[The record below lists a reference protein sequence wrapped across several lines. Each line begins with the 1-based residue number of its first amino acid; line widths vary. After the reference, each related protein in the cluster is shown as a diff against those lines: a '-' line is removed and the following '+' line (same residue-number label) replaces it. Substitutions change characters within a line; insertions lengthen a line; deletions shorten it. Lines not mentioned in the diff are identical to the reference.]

1 MCFQRICSQ
10 SSRIREFVVKYT
22 FSSILL
28 STLSCHRCCGLNRI
42 ITEVVAN
49 PSCPRCCGQCRLVID
64 VVVNAVLSSMLWSML
79 LQSCHRC
86 CGQCRLVIDAVVNVV
101 LSSMLRS
108 IPSCH
113 RCCGQCRLV
122 IEVVLN
128 SSLSQQLRSILS
140 SHQIQSALDLFC
152 GHNQIPRKH
161 DRPCKAS
168 YPQQSWY

>member
-1 MCFQRICSQ
+1 MTKNNNPQKTTQKIKIDKHEPKLQLYVFSTYLQSVLPYQRICGQ
-10 SSRIREFVVKYT
+10 IYLFINIIVNFVLSSMLWFKSYYHR
-22 FSSILL
+22 
-28 STLSCHRCCGLNRI
+28 SCGK
-42 ITEVVAN
+42 
-49 PSCPRCCGQCRLVID
+49 S
-64 VVVNAVLSSMLWSML
+64 VLSSMLWSM
-79 LQSCHRC
+79 S
-86 CGQCRLVIDAVVNVV
+86 
-101 LSSMLRS
+101 
-108 IPSCH
+108 SCH

-168 YPQQSWY
+168 YPQQGWY

>member
-64 VVVNAVLSSMLWSML
+64 V
-79 LQSCHRC
+79 
-86 CGQCRLVIDAVVNVV
+86 VVNVV